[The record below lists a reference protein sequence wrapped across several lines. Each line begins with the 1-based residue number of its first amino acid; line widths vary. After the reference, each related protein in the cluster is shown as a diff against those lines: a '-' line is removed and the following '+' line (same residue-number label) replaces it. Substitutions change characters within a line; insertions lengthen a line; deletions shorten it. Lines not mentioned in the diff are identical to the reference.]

1 MVLARAFPDVEP
13 QQRLAL
19 IPEVFDSPETLDR
32 LCRVSG
38 GHVRNLLVILYSCL
52 QKDDPPLS
60 RQCLEDVIRR
70 ERDALVRGVTD
81 DEWELLLQV
90 AQQQVVRGEEE
101 YQTLLRSMF
110 VFEYQDEEGGW
121 FSINPILAEVKRLQ
135 S

>member
-1 MVLARAFPDVEP
+1 
-13 QQRLAL
+13 
-19 IPEVFDSPETLDR
+19 
-32 LCRVSG
+32 
-38 GHVRNLLVILYSCL
+38 
-52 QKDDPPLS
+52 
-60 RQCLEDVIRR
+60 
-70 ERDALVRGVTD
+70 
-81 DEWELLLQV
+81 V

>member
-1 MVLARAFPDVEP
+1 M
-13 QQRLAL
+13 
-19 IPEVFDSPETLDR
+19 
-32 LCRVSG
+32 
-38 GHVRNLLVILYSCL
+38 RNLLVILYSCL

-60 RQCLEDVIRR
+60 RKCLEDVIRR

-121 FSINPILAEVKRLQ
+121 FSINPILAEAKRLQ